1 MSLLLSVKV
10 QCFLRSLVFE
20 PWGRALETMLKG
32 AALWTWMVRKLL
44 KVLPSCCPQQGPFA
58 PGPWASPALFSGFW
72 LLRRDQLRISNHNR
86 VSNEVKGKNEVL
98 AHQSSKRLREW
109 AAKDGNE
116 RRQEAHRSL
125 HQWQVCPK
133 GPIRDRLFP
142 TCKLKTGC
150 SWCCT
155 KLAKKKSNFFTVMF
169 PFQKGFEILNLTLKT
184 KNCLWN
190 LIRNRNL
197 KDIRES

>member
-86 VSNEVKGKNEVL
+86 GSHEVKGKNEVL

-109 AAKDGNE
+109 AAKGRKWE
-116 RRQEAHRSL
+116 KAGSTQVPTPVTSLPKGTYQRSVVSYLQIEDRMFLVL
-125 HQWQVCPK
+125 HQ
-133 GPIRDRLFP
+133 
-142 TCKLKTGC
+142 TC
-150 SWCCT
+150 
-155 KLAKKKSNFFTVMF
+155 
-169 PFQKGFEILNLTLKT
+169 QEE
-184 KNCLWN
+184 
-190 LIRNRNL
+190 R
-197 KDIRES
+197 